1 MARAG
6 LLSFLGRVFAS
17 AIARRVAYVLVA
29 IVVGYFSTG
38 NAHAK
43 NYPDQGSAYSGCM
56 AASAAATGDFNG
68 SGSGKCTSRT
78 PEGRYHSYFCE
89 GAGGDGKLYPC
100 STRGTQENDHVYPA
114 TATCSSRPGE
124 YTWTS
129 PTGKPQDVCSKGCAY
144 TYAVDASD
152 PKGYVY
158 MPGGGVCEST
168 EENEPKI
175 DTDGDGIPDDQDSFP
190 NDPTESKD
198 TDGDGIGDN
207 ADIAPEDPENGK
219 DKEEGDEKD
228 NQAGGGGTCGAPP
241 SCSGDA
247 IACNTN
253 WQIWRLRCQGTA
265 VGSVTGDVT
274 NCNAGINVT
283 SPDPLAN
290 ASILLQ
296 RKIACKPS
304 GSDGNQG
311 NGEQPDWTK
320 VNGMSQDPGKGGTN
334 SDIPGINEVAV
345 NADALDQSGFG
356 GGACVGFVAASS
368 GTGVSSGFTQSL
380 ASPPAFFC
388 DYIGWLKLAI
398 ITGAA
403 IYSVIVI
410 SKGHA

>member
-1 MARAG
+1 MARSG
-6 LLSFLGRVFAS
+6 LLSLLGRVFAS
-17 AIARRVAYVLVA
+17 AVARRLAYVVVA
-29 IVVGYFSTG
+29 ILVGYLSTG
-38 NAHAK
+38 KAHAM
-43 NYPDQGSAYSGCM
+43 DEGQAYSTVVSTTN
-56 AASAAATGDFNG
+56 AWIG
-68 SGSGKCTSRT
+68 SR
-78 PEGRYHSYFCE
+78 
-89 GAGGDGKLYPC
+89 GAGSYKLCTWKSVGQWSGGAQLLSEDCPPGG
-100 STRGTQENDHVYPA
+100 STGTLGFIDTRAFDVLCGQKS
-114 TATCSSRPGE
+114 TE
-124 YTWTS
+124 YTWT
-129 PTGKPQDVCSKGCAY
+129 PPGGKPSDVCGGGCAY

-152 PKGYVY
+152 PKGFVYV
-158 MPGGGVCEST
+158 PNGNVCEIADD
-168 EENEPKI
+168 NEPVI
-175 DTDGDGIPDDQDSFP
+175 DTDGDGVPDEKDAFP

-207 ADIAPEDPENGK
+207 ADIAPEDPSNGD

-274 NCNAGINVT
+274 NCNAAINVT

-290 ASILLQ
+290 ANILLQ
-296 RKIACKPS
+296 RKIACKAD
-304 GSDGNQG
+304 GGGGNQG
-311 NGEQPDWTK
+311 DGQQPEWTK
-320 VNGMSQDPGKGGTN
+320 VNGMSQDPGKGGSD
-334 SDIPGINEVAV
+334 SDIPGISTVQV

-356 GGACVGFVAASS
+356 GGACVGFVAAGS
-368 GTGVSSGFTQSL
+368 GTGVSSGFTQTL